1 MARSIEELL
10 SRGIAKEGDTI
21 KSALDSVDLCGPNDG
36 DTDFMINLSVDET
49 VALVTH
55 FFAQGSSI
63 STKGKTVVDRAMK
76 RIAYQIKAVEKY
88 DEVEAVATGLSQ
100 TQGTQGTDDTPDTE

>member
-10 SRGIAKEGDTI
+10 SRGIATEGDTI
-21 KSALDSVDLCGPNDG
+21 KSALSSVDLCGPNDG

-49 VALVTH
+49 VALVDY
-55 FFAQGSSI
+55 FF
-63 STKGKTVVDRAMK
+63 GKDANPAEPTGLIDKALK

-88 DEVEAVATGLSQ
+88 DEIEAVAIGLSQ